1 MKVFNLPT
9 LCTLVC
15 ISSRGVYTLLTDT
28 KLRKALGKKR
38 DKIEVLSDTHGLNA
52 RLSTSGSITF
62 FYRYRWSG
70 KAAQLTIGD
79 YPTVSLSHARERRQQ
94 FRAWLTEGFDPRRQV
109 TLEKQKKIEAL
120 TVNEAFDYWEKYYC
134 IPEGLVK
141 IKVNRRDF
149 TNHIA
154 PVLGNMVVD
163 QTTKAHWLSLFD
175 GMGRRVVTGQML
187 GLMQRTF
194 RFCSNRGVIN
204 INPIE
209 NLRRSDVGLTAGVKD
224 RRLSDE
230 EIKTVWHVLP
240 EMKDRQQLIMKFLIM
255 TGCRSTEIRTAKWEW
270 FDFKEKTWTIP
281 ASDYKTG
288 KSVRRALP
296 DALVSMMESIK
307 ESSVSKH
314 VVTLSRYKGP
324 EDDRPP
330 QQPNVALFSAQIIAK
345 TGMKTWSLHDLRRT
359 VATRLSELG
368 APPHVIEKLLGHQMP
383 GVMARYNLHD
393 YLDDQR
399 HWLAVWQNHLEKLIG
414 YPLD

>member
-1 MKVFNLPT
+1 M
-9 LCTLVC
+9 
-15 ISSRGVYTLLTDT
+15 LTDT

-38 DKIEVLSDTHGLNA
+38 DKIDVISDTHGLNV
-52 RLSTSGSITF
+52 RLSLSGSITF
-62 FYRYRWSG
+62 FYRYRWGG

-94 FRAWLTEGFDPRRQV
+94 FRAWLTEGLDPRRQAV
-109 TLEKQKKIEAL
+109 LEKQKKIEAL
-120 TVNEAFDYWEKYYC
+120 TVNEAFEYWEKFYC

-149 TNHIA
+149 NNHIA

-187 GLMQRTF
+187 GLMQRAF
-194 RFCSNRGVIN
+194 RFCSNRGVISV
-204 INPIE
+204 NPIE
-209 NLRRSDVGLTAGVKD
+209 SLRRSDVGITAAVKD

-230 EIKTVWHVLP
+230 EIKTVWNALP
-240 EMKDRQQLIMKFLIM
+240 GMKSRQQLIMKFLM
-255 TGCRSTEIRTAKWEW
+255 LTGCRSTEIRIAKWEW
-270 FDFKEKTWTIP
+270 FDFRERTWTIP
-281 ASDYKTG
+281 ASEYKTG

-296 DALVSMMESIK
+296 GAVVDMMLALSQE
-307 ESSVSKH
+307 SVSKH

-368 APPHVIEKLLGHQMP
+368 APPHVVEKLLGHHMS

-393 YLDDQR
+393 YMDDQH
-399 HWLAVWQNHLEKLIG
+399 HWLAVWQSHLESLIG
-414 YPLD
+414 HPLA

>member
-1 MKVFNLPT
+1 M
-9 LCTLVC
+9 
-15 ISSRGVYTLLTDT
+15 LTDT

-38 DKIEVLSDTHGLNA
+38 DKIEVISDAHGLNA

-62 FYRYRWSG
+62 FYRYRWGG

-79 YPTVSLSHARERRQQ
+79 YPTVSLSQARERRQQ
-94 FRAWLTEGFDPRRQV
+94 FRAWLKDGFDPRRQTV
-109 TLEKQKKIEAL
+109 LEKQKKVDAL
-120 TVNEAFDYWEKYYC
+120 TVREAFDYWEQYYC

-141 IKVNRRDF
+141 INVNRRDF
-149 TNHIA
+149 NNHIA

-187 GLMQRTF
+187 GLMQRAF
-194 RFCSNRGVIN
+194 RFCLNRGVIN
-204 INPIE
+204 FNPIE
-209 NLRRSDVGLTAGVKD
+209 SLRRSDVGLTAAVKD

-230 EIKTVWHVLP
+230 EIRTVWNVLA
-240 EMKDRQQLIMKFLIM
+240 EMKGRQQLIMKFLIL
-255 TGCRSTEIRTAKWEW
+255 TGCRSTEIRTAKWDW
-270 FDFKEKTWTIP
+270 FDFDERTWTIP

-296 DALVSMMESIK
+296 DAVVEMMSTIK
-307 ESSVSKH
+307 ETSVSRH
-314 VVTLSRYKGP
+314 VVTVSRYNGP

-330 QQPNVALFSAQIIAK
+330 MQPNVALFSAQIIAK

-368 APPHVIEKLLGHQMP
+368 APPHVVEKLLGHHMA

-399 HWLAVWQNHLEKLIG
+399 HWLEVWQNHLEKLIG
-414 YPLD
+414 QPLV